1 MRIFPKLKKLKLKKV
16 PSFVV
21 VVDVYKQKFNNEN
34 FVCLIKNCMRSIERI
49 LTKYKRVMER
59 GRGSYSTTEIN
70 HSNDI
75 ENINKI
81 YTNPSPPLQEM

>member
-59 GRGSYSTTEIN
+59 GEGVKN
-70 HSNDI
+70 VPML
-75 ENINKI
+75 ENFSIHWKLLSRQN
-81 YTNPSPPLQEM
+81 